1 MSNLAPIV
9 AFWSLATLSRMP
21 RPNVELHFKCYKHS
35 MLQFAFAIGGVGEK
49 QAFISNILS
58 ICKCP
63 QNLVLPLF
71 FKKLSA
77 LFFPLIWSI
86 MCVYHF
92 S

>member
-1 MSNLAPIV
+1 
-9 AFWSLATLSRMP
+9 
-21 RPNVELHFKCYKHS
+21 
-35 MLQFAFAIGGVGEK
+35 
-49 QAFISNILS
+49 
-58 ICKCP
+58 
-63 QNLVLPLF
+63 LF